1 MEANIMGVVAI
12 VVSAVTAIVGVI
24 NHKRLRSNCCGKEA
38 VMSVD
43 IEATTPPKMKPVP
56 VDGHPD
62 KVAERRESIRKEHP
76 NDSRGT
82 ALVDVDAPG
91 PVGVSSS

>member
-1 MEANIMGVVAI
+1 MGVVAI
-12 VVSAVTAIVGVI
+12 VVSIGTAIIGVI

-56 VDGHPD
+56 VDGHSD
-62 KVAERRESIRKEHP
+62 EVAQRRESVRKDSA
-76 NDSRGT
+76 NDPRGT